1 MLVHAVNPHGMA
13 NFRRFNENNVDLN
26 RNAVPEESWDEL
38 LGRDPNAAGYED
50 FDGTVFNPRR
60 VPTALDAYIY
70 VWFRAAYGI
79 AANGYVTLKR
89 AMVAGQYHNPR
100 GIFYGGEQLQASH
113 RLLRDF
119 LVQNGF
125 TKTRGKVTWV
135 DVHTGLGPSGVDT
148 LLMGRDSEDPNIWFP
163 DAPRPPQG
171 FNSGG
176 GGGGGG
182 GDSDVSSGYDLT
194 RGLTAELYGPLFRP
208 DSSPMI
214 LTQEFGTVNSLLVAR
229 ALILENAAHHY
240 CPSGGARASWATLVR
255 DAFYVRTDEW
265 RGSVLR
271 RGLEVLAQAAARS
284 SS

>member
-60 VPTALDAYIY
+60 VPTALDAYIN

-148 LLMGRDSEDPNIWFP
+148 LLMERDSEDPNIWFP

-176 GGGGGG
+176 GG
-182 GDSDVSSGYDLT
+182 
-194 RGLTAELYGPLFRP
+194 RRRRERQRRLFRLRP
-208 DSSPMI
+208 DPR
-214 LTQEFGTVNSLLVAR
+214 TNGR
-229 ALILENAAHHY
+229 AIRTALPTRLFADDIDSGVRYGKLP
-240 CPSGGARASWATLVR
+240 PSGEGLDPGERRSPLLPVGGSARELGDV
-255 DAFYVRTDEW
+255 
-265 RGSVLR
+265 GSGRLLR
-271 RGLEVLAQAAARS
+271 PYG
-284 SS
+284 